1 MGPSVIL
8 ELYFQALIFAML
20 TVVKCGVV
28 HKSYFNLSVIV
39 LESRKLIILMKA
51 LPIRKINKL
60 IKASD
65 LLFGVARSII
75 MNKFSS
81 KKYN

>member
-1 MGPSVIL
+1 
-8 ELYFQALIFAML
+8 ML
-20 TVVKCGVV
+20 RVVKCGVV

-39 LESRKLIILMKA
+39 LESRKLNILMKA

-60 IKASD
+60 MKASD